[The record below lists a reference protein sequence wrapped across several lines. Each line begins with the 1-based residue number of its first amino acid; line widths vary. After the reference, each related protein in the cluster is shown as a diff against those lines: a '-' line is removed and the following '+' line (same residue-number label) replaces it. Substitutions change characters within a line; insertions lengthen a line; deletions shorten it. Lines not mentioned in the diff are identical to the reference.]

1 MLTDILERIVDDPI
15 DAEIIQFG
23 LVEGSVSSKET
34 HPGSTDERTG
44 RFTEGGERGKEK
56 AKNTRSDLSD

>member
-34 HPGSTDERTG
+34 HPGSTDERKD
-44 RFTEGGERGKEK
+44 RKIHRRG
-56 AKNTRSDLSD
+56 